1 MISFELRHYHVRLL
15 RSRRLRYRVLRS
27 VMGAAAKIRI
37 ALAKVRLAIAT
48 VRTSATSIS
57 AYFGVAK
64 ASVVDR
70 LAAAKQK
77 NI

>member
-1 MISFELRHYHVRLL
+1 
-15 RSRRLRYRVLRS
+15 